1 MRQARLDDAAMTKML
16 DELDRRVKSSGRR
29 RKQAPRFSYRE
40 RQLTIEVRSTPDQ
53 SETIAC
59 VGRNIGRDGMS
70 FVVPFVLHAGS
81 WITINLT
88 TIRSSAQPARAEVIQ
103 CRYIQGTVCWHDV
116 EVRFDQPIDPALF
129 TASAI
134 CTRVLLADDS
144 SMSQRLLG
152 HLLEPMNVDVVCV
165 ETGVEAVNEALASP
179 FDLILMDIEM
189 PQLDG
194 ISATKLLR
202 KKGYVRSIA
211 AVSCRTSAED
221 REACLLAGCD
231 EFIPKP
237 PRREQVAA
245 VVERTRPQ
253 PLVSSMLHEYGM
265 APLIDEFVSELGN
278 RGPQIEQAYHERDVK
293 RLAHLARELKGD
305 AGGFGFES
313 ITEAGRDLEDSIQAG
328 TRLTELRPMI
338 SRLVRL
344 CLAARPATCD
354 GADSPSAYVE
364 EVSLTPGDEPSVDE
378 FVDLADESV
387 ASAGEVGLD

>member
-1 MRQARLDDAAMTKML
+1 MRHAKLDDAALVAML
-16 DELDRRVKSSGRR
+16 DKLDRQAPPSGRR
-29 RKQAPRFSYRE
+29 RRRAPRFPYRVST
-40 RQLTIEVRSTPDQ
+40 LTVEVRSTPEQ

-59 VGRNIGRDGMS
+59 VGRNIGRDGMA
-70 FVVPFVLHAGS
+70 FVVPFVVHAGS

-88 TIRSSAQPARAEVIQ
+88 TIRSSRQVARGEVVQ
-103 CRYIQGTVCWHDV
+103 CRYVQGTACWHDV
-116 EVRFDQPIDPALF
+116 EVRFENPIDPALF

-144 SMSQRLLG
+144 AMSQRLLS
-152 HLLEPMNVDVVCV
+152 HILEPLNVDVVNV
-165 ETGVEAVNEALASP
+165 GTGVEAVNEALASP

-202 KKGYVRSIA
+202 KKGYVRAIA
-211 AVSCRTSAED
+211 AVSCRTSPSD

-237 PRREQVAA
+237 PKRGQVAA

-253 PLVSSMLHEYGM
+253 PLVSSMLHEYRM
-265 APLIDEFVSELGN
+265 APLIDEFVGELSR
-278 RGPQIEQAYHERDVK
+278 RGPQLEQAYHERDLK
-293 RLAHLARELKGD
+293 RLGHLARELKGD

-313 ITEAGRDLEDSIQAG
+313 ITEAGTNLETAIESG
-328 TRLTELRPMI
+328 TRLTELRPHI

-344 CLAARPATCD
+344 CLSARPATCEAPEQTTPAHTPEPAAAEMVEA
-354 GADSPSAYVE
+354 ADDFVE
-364 EVSLTPGDEPSVDE
+364 LAEDP
-378 FVDLADESV
+378 FVDSSER
-387 ASAGEVGLD
+387 